1 MDTTRSTMLQSLA
14 NTISDYRKGEIAPI
28 TPAHVERCLNQF
40 DSKDQPVIL
49 TEMDV
54 IMKQFYF
61 SRSRVKECIR
71 AFLKEKII
79 RNNDPK
85 QLLPHV
91 SFLNIQR
98 RGSSQSIMVEL
109 AYEVLHEEYSYSLS
123 ATDTQEVKT
132 CIYLDD
138 GIYTGSKIRYDL
150 TDGSDTTGWL
160 SICPYPGCTLWVY
173 TIAGHVEGIEYARKY
188 ILDAALSKRINVYR
202 ETTMMLDNS
211 RRPGSNIEM
220 LWPEN
225 LHDPYVDSYVSEL
238 EAALIQ
244 RGWFADIF
252 RSTTPVQEKLFS
264 SPAARR
270 VVEQAFLKK
279 GIQLVKASRNPAPSI
294 RPLGFM
300 KLISLGF
307 GTFFVI
313 YRNIANNCPLVLW
326 WGDPNLPPTHP
337 IGQWYPLFPRRTN
350 EQRDIIGYEQIFN
363 EPF

>member
-1 MDTTRSTMLQSLA
+1 LDTTRTMLLQSLA

-28 TPAHVERCLNQF
+28 TPAHVERWLNQF
-40 DSKDQPVIL
+40 DFNDQHVIL
-49 TEMDV
+49 AEMDA
-54 IMKQFYF
+54 IMKRLYF

-71 AFLKEKII
+71 AFLKEKIV

-85 QLLPHV
+85 QLLPYI
-91 SFLNIQR
+91 SFLNIQK
-98 RGSSQSIMVEL
+98 RGSSQSIMVDL
-109 AYEVLHEEYSYSLS
+109 ADEILREDYGYPLS
-123 ATDTQEVKT
+123 AIGTHEVKIY
-132 CIYLDD
+132 IYLDD
-138 GIYTGSKIRYDL
+138 SIYTGSKIRYDL
-150 TDGSDTTGWL
+150 TDGIDTTGWL
-160 SICPYPGCTLWVY
+160 STCPYPGCTLWVY
-173 TIAGHVEGIEYARKY
+173 TIARHIEGIEYARKY
-188 ILDAALSKRINVYR
+188 ILNAAQTKGIKVYR
-202 ETTMMLDNS
+202 ETTLMLDNT
-211 RRPGSNIEM
+211 RRPGSSIEM

-238 EAALIQ
+238 EAALTQ

-252 RSTTPVQEKLFS
+252 RSIAPVQERLFS
-264 SPAARR
+264 SSEARR

-307 GTFFVI
+307 GTLFVT
-313 YRNIANNCPLVLW
+313 YQNIANNCPLVLW